1 LLSLPVYCRRAA
13 RHASIQFKHFAP
25 NEFYESP
32 QSQTNMKDIQFAF
45 RKLRQSPAF
54 TAIAVITLALG
65 IGLNTAIFSL
75 INDLFLKG
83 LPFKEPA
90 RVVHLYGGDK
100 SRGLEDIGISA
111 PRFFHYRDGQTLFD
125 GIAGENFF
133 AFTLTGMGDAVQ
145 IFGGRLT
152 SNYFD
157 LLGVRP
163 ILGRNF
169 LPEEEE
175 GADVAVITKSFWQK
189 RMGGDPNVIGRSI
202 TLDGVAHTIVGVL
215 PNMPATWFGAN
226 PVAEVWT
233 TKPFQLPG
241 FSYERMMRGTSFL
254 RVVGRM
260 KPEMTVAQVKAALP
274 SLDKG
279 YNTQYP
285 NKIDSVLMTS
295 LRTLPEDV
303 TNNFRSGF
311 ITLFA
316 AVCFVL
322 LIACS
327 NVANLLLVRF
337 SGRRREI
344 ALRMAIGASRMS
356 VVRLF
361 VFESVLVSMIAG
373 AVGAFVAW
381 RLVPLI
387 PQLASNFLP
396 LEANTVT
403 SLSLPVLTFTIG
415 LSILTGLLM
424 GIYPALQGS
433 HADLVDGLK
442 EGGRGSSGSVRQQR
456 FRKILVGAQVA
467 LSVTLLAGA
476 ALLITSFVRLSQQNI
491 GFRSQNL
498 WTGAITL
505 PISQYPDTA
514 SRQRL
519 AEQTL
524 DALRDVPGIQSATI
538 SGDIPL
544 NGGNRT
550 LYARGDRDVPP
561 IEKRANGPSH
571 DIAPGYFKTWGIP
584 LLAGREFDEHDVAE
598 GQMVCLISQAGAKK
612 VYPNENPIGKTLLV
626 SSLGVPCE
634 IVGIV
639 GDVRSIRVAEA
650 PGMEFYRPWA
660 QENFPFLNIDVR
672 SNLKVEEV
680 TKLVQAALTKVNA
693 GLAIAVPQGMD
704 AVVAQAL
711 GQARLM
717 MWLLGIFAGVAL
729 LLASIGIYGAVA
741 YTVEQRTGEIGVR
754 MALGAQTRDVL
765 RLIVN
770 QGMKPV
776 VIGLGIGLLAAFA
789 LGRLLTSQLFEVSAH
804 NPALLGGA
812 TILLAGTALFA
823 CLLPARRAAMVDPVQ
838 ALRTE

>member
-1 LLSLPVYCRRAA
+1 MNDL
-13 RHASIQFKHFAP
+13 KFA
-25 NEFYESP
+25 
-32 QSQTNMKDIQFAF
+32 
-45 RKLRQSPAF
+45 LRQLRKSPGF
-54 TAIAVITLALG
+54 TVVAVLTLALG
-65 IGLNTAIFSL
+65 IGLNTTIFSL
-75 INDLFLKG
+75 INDLFLRG
-83 LPFKEPA
+83 LPFKEPS
-90 RVVHLYGGDK
+90 RVVHLFGGDK
-100 SRGLEDIGISA
+100 SRDLVDIGVSA
-111 PRFFHYRDGQTLFD
+111 PRYIHYREGQTLFD
-125 GIAGENFF
+125 GLAAENFF
-133 AFTLTGMGDAVQ
+133 AFTLTGLGDPVQ

-157 LLGVRP
+157 VLGVRP
-163 ILGRNF
+163 IRGRIF

-175 GADVAVITKSFWQK
+175 GADVAVVTENFWQK
-189 RMGGDPNVIGRSI
+189 RLGGDPNVIGRSI
-202 TLDGVAHTIVGVL
+202 TLDGTVHTIVGVL
-215 PNMPATWFGAN
+215 PNMPVTWFGAN

-241 FSYERMMRGTSFL
+241 FTYERLMRGTSYL
-254 RVVGRM
+254 RVIGRM
-260 KPEMTVAQVKAALP
+260 KPGMTVKQVLAALP
-274 SLDKG
+274 SLDQS
-279 YNTQYP
+279 YRSQYP
-285 NKIDSVLMTS
+285 NKIDSVFTTT

-303 TNNFRSGF
+303 TQTFRAGF
-311 ITLFA
+311 ATLFA
-316 AVCFVL
+316 AVSFVL

-344 ALRMAIGASRMS
+344 ALRMAIGASRAS
-356 VVRLF
+356 IVRLF
-361 VFESVLVSMIAG
+361 VFESLLVSLIAG

-387 PQLASNFLP
+387 PKMASNFLP
-396 LEANTVT
+396 LEANTAT
-403 SLSLPVLTFTIG
+403 SLSIPVLIFTIA

-424 GIYPALQGS
+424 GIYPALQAS
-433 HADLVDGLK
+433 HADLVGGLK
-442 EGGRGSSGSVRQQR
+442 EGGRGTSGSVRQQR

-476 ALLITSFVRLSQQNI
+476 ALLITSFIRLSQQNI

-505 PISQYPDTA
+505 PASQYSDA
-514 SRQRL
+514 QSRQRF

-524 DALRDVPGIQSATI
+524 NELRNVRGLESATI

-550 LYARGDRDVPP
+550 LYARADRDVLPM
-561 IEKRANGPSH
+561 EKRDSAPSH
-571 DIAPGYFKTWGIP
+571 DIAPDYFKTWGIP
-584 LLAGREFDEHDVAE
+584 LLVGREFNEHDTADA
-598 GQMVCLISQAGAKK
+598 QKVCLISQTGAKK
-612 VYPNENPIGKTLLV
+612 VFPNENPIGKTLLV
-626 SSLGVPCE
+626 TSLGVPCE

-639 GDVRSIRVAEA
+639 GDVRSIRVADA

-660 QENFPFLNIDVR
+660 QENFPFVNVAVR
-672 SNLKVEEV
+672 SNLKVDAV
-680 TKLVQAALTKVNA
+680 TRLVQSALTKVNP
-693 GLAIAVPQGMD
+693 GLAIAVPQSMD

-765 RLIVN
+765 RLVVS

-776 VIGLGIGLLAAFA
+776 LIGLTIGIASAFA
-789 LGRLLTSQLFEVSAH
+789 VGRLIASQLYEVSAH
-804 NPALLGGA
+804 NPALLAGSSLLLA
-812 TILLAGTALFA
+812 TIALIA
-823 CLLPARRAAMVDPVQ
+823 CLLPARRASHVDPIQ
-838 ALRTE
+838 ALRVE